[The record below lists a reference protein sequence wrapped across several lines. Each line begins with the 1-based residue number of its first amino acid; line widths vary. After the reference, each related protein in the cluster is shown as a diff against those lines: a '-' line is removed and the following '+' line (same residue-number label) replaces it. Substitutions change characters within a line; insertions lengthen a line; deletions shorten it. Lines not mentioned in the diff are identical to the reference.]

1 VSYKIPPKS
10 TQGSKLEIV
19 ARGPARVQA
28 RTLQEAANLRFWAE
42 RFFFEQDFLAS
53 GYDAG
58 EMALEPPSLRDKFF
72 GLAVIVGVSGAFWT
86 GVGLL
91 INHLLR

>member
-10 TQGSKLEIV
+10 TQGSKLSIV
-19 ARGPARVQA
+19 ARGPARAQA
-28 RTLQEAANLRFWAE
+28 RTVPDAAILRSWAE
-42 RFFFEQDFLAS
+42 RVFFDPDFIPS

-58 EMALEPPSLRDKFF
+58 EMAIEQHSLWDKFL